1 MSTDTTPADSARFK
15 SAYFQQRRD
24 EVPNQ
29 ELAQD
34 LAAARDQ
41 AGIRA
46 IAAHLWDAN
55 PQIQSDCIKVLYE
68 VGYRDP
74 ALIAAYA
81 PDFIALLTRGPNRLV
96 WGAMIALA
104 TIAPVAAD
112 ALYPHVATI
121 TRSIAQGSVITVDN
135 GIKALARIAAANP
148 AYGATIFP
156 YLIQHLETCR
166 PKDVPQHA
174 ESIVPAV
181 SAANKHAFIAVV
193 EQRSVGQPAA
203 RIARLRKVVKE
214 AELRRAG
221 AV

>member
-1 MSTDTTPADSARFK
+1 MSTDTTPADSALFK
-15 SAYFQQRRD
+15 IAYFQQRRD
-24 EVPNQ
+24 EIPNQ

-41 AGIRA
+41 AGIHA

-55 PQIQSDCIKVLYE
+55 LQIQSDCIKVLYE

-74 ALIAAYA
+74 TLIAAYA
-81 PDFIALLTRGPNRLV
+81 PDFIALLTKGPNRLI

-104 TIAPVAAD
+104 TIAPLAAD

-135 GIKALARIAAANP
+135 GIKALAQIAAASL
-148 AYGATIFP
+148 AYGDAIFP
-156 YLIQHLETCR
+156 YLIQHLATCR

-174 ESIVPAV
+174 ESILPAV
-181 SAANKHAFIAVV
+181 HAANKHAFITVV
-193 EQRSVGQPAA
+193 EQRSVGQPAS
-203 RIARLRKVVKE
+203 RTARLRKVVKA
-214 AELRRAG
+214 AERR
-221 AV
+221 